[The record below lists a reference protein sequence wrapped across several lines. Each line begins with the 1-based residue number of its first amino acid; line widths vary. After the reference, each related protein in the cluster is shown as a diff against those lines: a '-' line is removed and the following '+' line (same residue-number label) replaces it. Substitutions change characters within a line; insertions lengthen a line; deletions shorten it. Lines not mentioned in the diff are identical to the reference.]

1 MSATAAIL
9 LTARRLAHATAGVNA
24 LLATIPMDPSDG
36 ARPRPG
42 NVTVF
47 NEVEE
52 NWVARATIPRE
63 KIGNGA
69 LLLVLR
75 DPNNPQI
82 GANLGAPETDDSN
95 QPNVALL
102 IEFIAPVA
110 SPGSPTAG
118 TASGTRD
125 AIDTMRTVERCLHE
139 WFATTAA
146 SARTFAGA
154 SVIDGGP
161 VYHTGPQRELQGNAC
176 TAALLAPLR
185 VTDRW
190 ALNIPS

>member
-1 MSATAAIL
+1 MSATAAIVL
-9 LTARRLAHATAGVNA
+9 VARRLADVTNGVNA

-36 ARPRPG
+36 ARPRPAD
-42 NVTVF
+42 VTVY

-52 NWVARATIPRE
+52 NWVARGTIPRE
-63 KIGNGA
+63 KVGNGA
-69 LLLVLR
+69 LILVLR

-82 GANLGAPETDDSN
+82 GASLGAPETDDSV
-95 QPNVALL
+95 QPNVPVL

-125 AIDTMRTVERCLHE
+125 AIDTMRTVERCLHD
-139 WFATTAA
+139 WFASTTAA
-146 SARTFAGA
+146 NRTFAAA

-176 TAALLAPLR
+176 SAAMLAPLR

-190 ALNIPS
+190 ALDIST

>member
-9 LTARRLAHATAGVNA
+9 LVSRRLADVVAGVNV
-24 LLATIPMDPSDG
+24 LLATIPLDPSDG
-36 ARPRPG
+36 ARPRPAA
-42 NVTVF
+42 VDVY

-52 NWVARATIPRE
+52 NWVARGTIPRD
-63 KIGNGA
+63 KLGNGP

-82 GANLGAPETDDSN
+82 GASLGAPETDDNN
-95 QPNVALL
+95 QPNIPIL

-110 SPGSPTAG
+110 TPGSTTAG

-125 AIDTMRTVERCLHE
+125 AIDTMRTVERCLHK
-139 WFATTAA
+139 WFADTS
-146 SARTFAGA
+146 SADRTFAGA

-161 VYHTGPQRELQGNAC
+161 VYHTGPQRELQGSAC
-176 TAALLAPLR
+176 TAALLALLR

-190 ALNIPS
+190 ALNIST